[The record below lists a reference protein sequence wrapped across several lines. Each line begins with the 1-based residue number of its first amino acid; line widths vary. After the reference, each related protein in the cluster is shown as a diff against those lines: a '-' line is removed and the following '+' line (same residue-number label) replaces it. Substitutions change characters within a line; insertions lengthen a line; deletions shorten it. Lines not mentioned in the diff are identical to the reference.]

1 MFEVFCPSH
10 EARVLLGTGRIEAI
24 RNTPDGVVVEWRCW
38 CDHRGRSLGGRTLP
52 EPRSLLEAS

>member
-10 EARVLLGTGRIEAI
+10 GARVLLGAGRVEAI

-52 EPRSLLEAS
+52 EPRSLLGAS